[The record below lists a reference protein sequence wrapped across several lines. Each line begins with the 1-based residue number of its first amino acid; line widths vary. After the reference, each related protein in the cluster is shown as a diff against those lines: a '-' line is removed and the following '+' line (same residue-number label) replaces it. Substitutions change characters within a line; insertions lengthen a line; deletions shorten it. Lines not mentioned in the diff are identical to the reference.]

1 MARHSILSIPLIKG
15 LPSQVLHSM
24 ASDNHTLPSIN
35 SNNPLINNKV
45 TTNQDNNITDSN
57 ILINNKATISSHHT
71 NNSLTNN
78 NNHLIGRNGL
88 LTGTSSPINNN
99 TCIHNNNNSLPF
111 SKDHIIISNHVTHQM
126 PSKCHKKTSHKCLN
140 NINRP
145 QVCVFTIRNTCSLKL
160 ESWYFDLKQEN

>member
-1 MARHSILSIPLIKG
+1 MARHSILSISLIKG

-35 SNNPLINNKV
+35 SNNPLINNLLINNKV
-45 TTNQDNNITDSN
+45 ATNQDNNITDSS

-71 NNSLTNN
+71 NNSLTNNN

-145 QVCVFTIRNTCSLKL
+145 QVCVFTIWTLVL
-160 ESWYFDLKQEN
+160 